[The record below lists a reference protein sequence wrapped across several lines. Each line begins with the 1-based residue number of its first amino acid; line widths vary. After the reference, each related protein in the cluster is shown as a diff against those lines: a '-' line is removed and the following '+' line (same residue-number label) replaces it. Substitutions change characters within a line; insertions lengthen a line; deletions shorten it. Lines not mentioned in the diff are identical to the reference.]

1 MYCCFQEELHRSFT
15 EASQKLHRSFT
26 EASQKLHRSFT
37 EASQKR
43 DVFER
48 KQVLYLAQMINYISK
63 TRLVTERTVSF
74 MLIGHI
80 DTLKV

>member
-15 EASQKLHRSFT
+15 EALQKLHRSFT
-26 EASQKLHRSFT
+26 EASQKL
-37 EASQKR
+37 

-48 KQVLYLAQMINYISK
+48 KQVLYLAQMITYISK
-63 TRLVTERTVSF
+63 TRLVTKRTVYF

-80 DTLKV
+80 HTLKVQS